1 LILKGTFKPGSET
14 FSDFDGTF
22 GLVLRSILWISKKID
37 FDIFLRTL
45 ELSLVE
51 DQVQFHLHPTKLN
64 MLNFFE

>member
-1 LILKGTFKPGSET
+1 LILKGTFKPNSET

-22 GLVLRSILWISKKID
+22 GLVLQSILWISKKID

>member
-1 LILKGTFKPGSET
+1 LILKGTFKPNSET

-22 GLVLRSILWISKKID
+22 GLVLQSILWISKKID

-64 MLNFFE
+64 MLYFFE

>member
-1 LILKGTFKPGSET
+1 LILKGTFKPNFET

-22 GLVLRSILWISKKID
+22 GLVLQSILWISKKID

-64 MLNFFE
+64 MLYFFE